1 MSAPKPILV
10 LPANATKQVCAQARA
25 AGYLVILTDK
35 PEAVRV
41 VGMETLVSSGDL
53 VMSLLEGI
61 CGASSYTERTKFA
74 LELHRRMKLRE
85 SAQP

>member
-10 LPANATKQVCAQARA
+10 LPTNAAKQVCAQARA
-25 AGYLVILTDK
+25 AGYFVILTEK

-53 VMSLLEGI
+53 VMSLMEGI
-61 CGASSYTERTKFA
+61 SGSSSFNERYKFA

-85 SAQP
+85 SAQ